1 MVQGLINVSIKNK
14 IADCILQCH
23 TLSDVC
29 KLIRQVRREM
39 ENREAFTGIS
49 AEPEEGIDEV
59 NWRQKNYNQASRGK
73 GYLTRGISRSYQQSS
88 NYHRS
93 KISRGRGYD
102 LQGGNAAKK
111 VGTNNN
117 PDVQCLLCG
126 LKGHKVA
133 TCRKLTRAQE
143 LLRKEKQQYWNERR
157 TVGRNNALI
166 YTKKHQINKVDEANS
181 VNDEDYQYDEEDVNT
196 DYKGVEEVNFPY
208 SEFTEEE
215 DLAYYNDN

>member
-1 MVQGLINVSIKNK
+1 
-14 IADCILQCH
+14 
-23 TLSDVC
+23 
-29 KLIRQVRREM
+29 M

-73 GYLTRGISRSYQQSS
+73 GYSTRGISRNYQQGSS
-88 NYHRS
+88 YHRS
-93 KISRGRGYD
+93 NISRRGYD
-102 LQGGNAAKK
+102 LQGGNVAKK

-117 PDVQCLLCG
+117 PNVQCLLCG

-143 LLRKEKQQYWNERR
+143 LLRKDKQQYWNERR
-157 TVGRNNALI
+157 TAGRNNALR
-166 YTKKHQINKVDEANS
+166 YTKKHQINEVDEANS
-181 VNDEDYQYDEEDVNT
+181 VNDGDYQYDEENVNT
-196 DYKGVEEVNFPY
+196 DYEGIEEINVPY

-215 DLAYYNDN
+215 DLAYYNNN